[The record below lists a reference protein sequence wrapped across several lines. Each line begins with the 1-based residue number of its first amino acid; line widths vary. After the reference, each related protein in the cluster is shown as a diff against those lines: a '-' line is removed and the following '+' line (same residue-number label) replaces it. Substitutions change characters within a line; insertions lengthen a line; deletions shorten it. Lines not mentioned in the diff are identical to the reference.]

1 MIPVIALIVIV
12 LYLSIACILF
22 TVMVAAKP
30 DAAVPSDPSSAPTIS
45 VLVAARNE
53 SNNIASC
60 LQSLLH
66 LNYPLNKIEILVG
79 DDDSEDETAAIID
92 AIAAQHQQVK
102 RIPIQAS
109 TSHVKGKA
117 NVLMQLAQE
126 AKGTFLLITDADI
139 LVSPEWANELL
150 AHINS
155 DQTGIVSGT
164 TLVHDTSLGGQ
175 LQGIDWLY
183 FMGLLKG
190 FELLGIPGTAVGNN
204 MIIRKEAYESTGGY
218 AEIPFSVT
226 EDFSLYKAVRKKGWL
241 TRNILTA
248 QSLNVSAPVYPFSA
262 LLHQRKRWLI
272 GAKQLPLFWWLL
284 FGLMA
289 SVMPALIVLAFYYP
303 LWAFQ
308 LWLIKFVLQSLFILV
323 VQHRIGLRKQ
333 IGKLLLYEGYGWFVS
348 ICTQVFFLLP
358 VGMEWKKRTYN

>member
-1 MIPVIALIVIV
+1 MIPVIALIVII

-30 DAAVPSDPSSAPTIS
+30 DAVTTFEASKAPSIS
-45 VLVAARNE
+45 ILVAARNE
-53 SNNIASC
+53 SKNIASC

-66 LNYPLNKIEILVG
+66 LNYPLHKIEILVG

-92 AIAAQHQQVK
+92 AIAAKHQQVK
-102 RIPIQAS
+102 RVPIQAS

-126 AKGTFLLITDADI
+126 ANGTFLLITDADI
-139 LVSPEWANELL
+139 LVSPEWVNELL
-150 AHINS
+150 AHVTS
-155 DQTGIVSGT
+155 DQVGIVSGT
-164 TLVHDTSLGGQ
+164 TLVYDASISGQ

-183 FMGLLKG
+183 FMGLLKS
-190 FELLGIPGTAVGNN
+190 FELIGIPGTAVGNN
-204 MIIRKEAYESTGGY
+204 MIIRKKAYESTGGY

-226 EDFSLYKAVRKKGWL
+226 EDFSLYKAVRRNGWL
-241 TRNILTA
+241 TRNILTPK
-248 QSLNVSAPVYPFSA
+248 SLNISAPVYPFSA

-272 GAKQLPLFWWLL
+272 GARQLPLYWWLL
-284 FGLMA
+284 FGLLA

-303 LWAFQ
+303 AWALQ
-308 LWLIKFVLQSLFILV
+308 LWLIKFALQSLFILV

-348 ICTQVFFLLP
+348 LCTQAFFLLP
-358 VGMEWKKRTYN
+358 VGMEWKKRKYN